1 MPQSKHQ
8 WGKNMKSGGS
18 YLPKRHPDMAKDIRL
33 LHELLPSL
41 GDNAILAIYFRYWEN
56 LLIDEIAKILGMS
69 WDQTDKLIE
78 NSIKELRHGF
88 LINQRIKQPKA
99 A

>member
-1 MPQSKHQ
+1 
-8 WGKNMKSGGS
+8 MKIGGS
-18 YLPKRHPDMAKDIRL
+18 YFPKRHPDMAKDIRL

-41 GDNAILAIYFRYWEN
+41 EDNAILAIYFRYWEN

-69 WDQTDKLIE
+69 WDQTDKLVE

-88 LINQRIKQPKA
+88 LIRQRTKQPKA